1 MGCGRG
7 IHDGGFRLHPWSDH
21 SAAHSTG
28 GKTDTRMA
36 AYPFD
41 LPSIREGID
50 IQDAMVF
57 SKPYRGL
64 DWRSIPF
71 ETLQVEIP
79 LGSEWAQVWVMHG
92 TAFMLDAVGMF
103 ACHVVDISSAK
114 GHLENVSRYMPMEHQ
129 EDSGHIY
136 NQAGVDALDAV
147 RAVVA

>member
-7 IHDGGFRLHPWSDH
+7 IHDGGFRLRPWSDH

-28 GKTDTRMA
+28 GKTDTRMG

-57 SKPYRGL
+57 SKLYWGL

-79 LGSEWAQVWVMHG
+79 CDG
-92 TAFMLDAVGMF
+92 DARRR
-103 ACHVVDISSAK
+103 
-114 GHLENVSRYMPMEHQ
+114 VS
-129 EDSGHIY
+129 
-136 NQAGVDALDAV
+136 L
-147 RAVVA
+147 